1 MKEQEAKEE
10 DLSEK
15 KRPVSE
21 MSSDDDKEKSNKR
34 SKLEACLTELSDM
47 MTQIRNDAK
56 LVASS
61 TQMSL
66 KNCKETSEA
75 VSEFA
80 RHGLKALP
88 KKKPSAGIL
97 KDKENV

>member
-1 MKEQEAKEE
+1 MNEQEAKVEE
-10 DLSEK
+10 GISDK
-15 KRPVSE
+15 KRPLEEV
-21 MSSDDDKEKSNKR
+21 SSDDDKKSNKR
-34 SKLEACLTELSDM
+34 RKLESCLTELSDM
-47 MTQIRNDAK
+47 LSQIRNDAK

-80 RHGLKALP
+80 RRGLKALP
-88 KKKPSAGIL
+88 KTKTAVVTA

>member
-1 MKEQEAKEE
+1 MNEQEAKVEE
-10 DLSEK
+10 DISDK
-15 KRPVSE
+15 KRPLEEVSSE
-21 MSSDDDKEKSNKR
+21 DDKKSNKR
-34 SKLEACLTELSDM
+34 RKLESCLTELSDM
-47 MTQIRNDAK
+47 LSQIRNDAK

-66 KNCKETSEA
+66 QNCKETSEA

-80 RHGLKALP
+80 RRGLKALP
-88 KKKPSAGIL
+88 KTKTATVTA